1 MPKTRRQRRTAKRGA
16 AKTGGTGTASW
27 MPRRKRANAKAATRR
42 RSLPA
47 SSTSPSNRAAVDEL
61 LAVMAR
67 LRDPRRGCPWDLE
80 QSFRT
85 IVPHT
90 IEEAY
95 EVADAIERDD
105 MAALKDELG
114 DLLFQ
119 VVFYAQMARE
129 AGLFGFSDI
138 AKALSNKMIKRH
150 PHVFSNASVEDADA
164 QTLAWE
170 EQKAGERAAAARARG
185 ERPSELDGV
194 PVGLPALTR
203 AGKLQKRAARIG
215 FDWPAAAPVLDKVA
229 EELEEL
235 RREMAAGG
243 KPARLE
249 DEVGDLLFACVNL
262 ARLLRIEPETALR
275 AANAKFDRRF
285 RKLEA
290 RLRKTGQKHSIDE
303 LEAIWQRVKREETG
317 R

>member
-1 MPKTRRQRRTAKRGA
+1 MER
-16 AKTGGTGTASW
+16 
-27 MPRRKRANAKAATRR
+27 
-42 RSLPA
+42 
-47 SSTSPSNRAAVDEL
+47 L
-61 LAVMAR
+61 LGVMAR

-105 MAALKDELG
+105 MAALEDELG

-129 AGLFGFSDI
+129 AGLFGFSDVV
-138 AKALSNKMIKRH
+138 KTLSDKMIKRH
-150 PHVFSNASVEDADA
+150 PHVFSDASIEDAEA
-164 QTLAWE
+164 QTQAWE

-185 ERPSELDGV
+185 ERPSALDGV

-203 AGKLQKRAARIG
+203 AGKLQKRAAHIG
-215 FDWPAAAPVLDKVA
+215 FDWPAAMPVLDKIA
-229 EELEEL
+229 EELAEL
-235 RREMAAGG
+235 RAEMAAGG
-243 KPARLE
+243 KRARLE

-262 ARLLRIEPETALR
+262 ARQLRIEPETALR
-275 AANAKFDRRF
+275 AANAKFERRF
-285 RKLEA
+285 RRLEA
-290 RLRKTGQKHSIDE
+290 LLGPGAAKRSIEE
-303 LEAIWQRVKREETG
+303 LEAIWRQVKREEPKG
-317 R
+317 